1 MRTDLESTL
10 LRSVLMFVL
19 CLKSKPLPLDAC
31 LHGLSPGTTTSKSQ
45 QQEHLCRVHTDIYTA
60 SQILGF
66 HTLGEK
72 RHSVLC
78 KVLAVAHSPW
88 GPIHKSYLDNVC
100 HIVKAE

>member
-31 LHGLSPGTTTSKSQ
+31 LHGFSP